1 MAIDEGQQRDLDD
14 FMNRKAFLW
23 VASVTLLA
31 VLAPAWAAEKAVA
44 AKPAHTLV
52 VAAERADAL
61 YQRGETITFLIRLEE
76 DGRPADGEVEW
87 ALTKDGLPLPQGG
100 KLKLQGGVA
109 KVTGSL
115 DEPGFVQC
123 KASVMSEK
131 TKVTAMGGAGVEPLA
146 IKPSAPAPADFDAFW
161 AAKRKALAA
170 VPLNVRLTAVK
181 SPREGVET
189 FDVQADAGGSSVSG
203 YLARPA
209 GAKPKSLPA
218 ILTVHG
224 AGVRSSILD
233 GPANWARDGVLAMDI
248 NAHGLPNG
256 KEKEFYDALAAGEL
270 RNYRTK
276 GRESRETVYFLGMFQ
291 RLLRA
296 IDVLAAQPEW
306 DGKTLVV
313 SGSSQGGYQA
323 IVAAGLDPRVTFFAA
338 GVPAGCD
345 HTGALAGRIAG
356 WPKFIPTAEKDTP
369 KEVIEAVKYFDAV
382 NFAARAKAPAI
393 FTVGFID
400 TTCPPTSVYAAY
412 NALAG
417 PKEIFNDVAAGH
429 TNTPA
434 ASAAMRDAVR
444 KHFAAARGAGK

>member
-1 MAIDEGQQRDLDD
+1 MTMKKLI
-14 FMNRKAFLW
+14 W
-23 VASVTLLA
+23 VVACGLGFFA
-31 VLAPAWAAEKAVA
+31 VARGAEKD
-44 AKPAHTLV
+44 AKPAHALT
-52 VAAERADAL
+52 VAAERPGAL
-61 YQRGETITFLIRLEE
+61 YTRGETITFVIKLAES
-76 DGRPADGEVEW
+76 GRPADGDVEW
-87 ALTKDGLPLPQGG
+87 ALTKDGLPMPQKG
-100 KLKLQGGVA
+100 KVTMKGGVA
-109 KVTGSL
+109 KVTGTL
-115 DEPGFVQC
+115 DEAGFVQC
-123 KASVMSEK
+123 KATFQSGAA
-131 TKVTAMGGAGVEPLA
+131 KVTAIGGAGVDPLA

-161 AAKRKALAA
+161 AAKKKQLAA
-170 VPLNVRLTAVK
+170 VPVNPQLTPVK
-181 SPREGVET
+181 SPQAGIEA
-189 FDVQADAGGSSVSG
+189 FDLQADAVGSKVSG
-203 YLARPA
+203 YFARPA

-233 GPANWARDGVLAMDI
+233 GTVNWAKEGVLALDI

-256 KEKEFYDALAAGEL
+256 KEKAFYDGLAAGEL
-270 RNYRTK
+270 KTYRTA
-276 GRESRETVYFLGMFQ
+276 GRESRETIYFLGMFQ

-296 IDVLAAQPEW
+296 IDFLAAQPEW

-313 SGSSQGGYQA
+313 YGSSQGGYQA

-356 WPKFIPTAEKDTP
+356 WPKFVPTGEKVTP
-369 KEVIEAVKYFDAV
+369 EGVVEAVKYFDCV

-412 NALAG
+412 NALRG
-417 PKEIFNDVAAGH
+417 QKQIFNDIAAGH

-434 ASAAMRDAVR
+434 ASAAMRGAVL
-444 KHFAAARGAGK
+444 KHFAAQRGGTN